1 MKNNEEFTPCTS
13 ASVEQH
19 QEVLYELL
27 IEFDRI
33 CRLNDIPY
41 ILYAGTAIGAIRHN
55 DFVPWDDDA
64 DVLML
69 RKDYERFLAVA
80 EEFLNEKYFL
90 QKEYSEH
97 WPVGSSKLRK
107 NNTTCL
113 EKYHPNDTQRHQG
126 IYIDI
131 FPCDNA
137 SNNPIVRKIQF
148 FSSRVIIAKDLNKR
162 GYETD
167 SVIKKVIM
175 FMCNAFP
182 RKLLRKI
189 VLLRKNENTQFV
201 HAFFGSTRTDKKS
214 VYRREWI
221 ATVENHWFR
230 DSQFMLSSYYDALL
244 TIMYGDYMAIPPE
257 EDRKCK
263 VHAILVDTEHNYTEY
278 EHYRDNMTFDVLT
291 KSIR

>member
-1 MKNNEEFTPCTS
+1 MPKYEDITIKTATIEE
-13 ASVEQH
+13 H
-19 QEVLYELL
+19 QAVLYELL

-33 CRLNDIPY
+33 CKAHSIPY
-41 ILYAGTAIGAIRHN
+41 ILFAGTAIGAVRHN
-55 DFVPWDDDA
+55 GFIPWDDDA

-69 RKDYERFLAVA
+69 RKDYEYFLEIAD
-80 EEFLNEKYFL
+80 EMLDSKYYL

-113 EKYHPNDTQRHQG
+113 EKYHPNDMQRHQG

-137 SNNPIVRKIQF
+137 SDNPIVRKIQF
-148 FSSRVIIAKDLNKR
+148 LSSRIIVAKDLHKR

-167 SVIKKVIM
+167 SIIKKVSM
-175 FMCNAFP
+175 FMCKALP
-182 RKLLRKI
+182 EKILRKI
-189 VLLRKNENTQFV
+189 VLLRKKENTQFV

-221 ATVENHWFR
+221 ATVENHQFR
-230 DSQFMLSSYYDALL
+230 DSQFMVSSYYDALL
-244 TIMYGDYMAIPPE
+244 TMMYGDYMTLPSE
-257 EDRKCK
+257 EERKCK
-263 VHAILVDTEHNYTEY
+263 VHAILVDTERNYTEY
-278 EHYRDNMTFDVLT
+278 EHYRDGMKFDIFT
-291 KSIR
+291 RSIR